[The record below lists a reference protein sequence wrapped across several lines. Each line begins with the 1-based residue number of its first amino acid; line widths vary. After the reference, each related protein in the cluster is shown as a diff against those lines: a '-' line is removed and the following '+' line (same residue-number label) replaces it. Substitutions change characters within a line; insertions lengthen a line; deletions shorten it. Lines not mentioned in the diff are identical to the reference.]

1 MFKTL
6 SPKGEATRDRIR
18 DAALALFRRDGF
30 DAATMRDIAA
40 ASGVALGAAYHYFPS
55 KDAIVLAY
63 YDQAQA
69 QHSARVAAELPTS
82 RALRARLG
90 IVFHSKLDLLEPDRK
105 LMGALLRYT
114 GSPDHPL
121 SFLGR
126 STQQLREESVALFA
140 RALDEEPLPPDV
152 RAIAPLA
159 LWALHMGL
167 LLYFLYDRTPHQ
179 IRTRRLTDKAL
190 DAVVRFLAIAKL
202 PIFRP
207 IRRRVIAMLAEAGL
221 TTGAAQEAA

>member
-1 MFKTL
+1 M
-6 SPKGEATRDRIR
+6 
-18 DAALALFRRDGF
+18 
-30 DAATMRDIAA
+30 
-40 ASGVALGAAYHYFPS
+40 
-55 KDAIVLAY
+55 
-63 YDQAQA
+63 
-69 QHSARVAAELPTS
+69 
-82 RALRARLG
+82 
-90 IVFHSKLDLLEPDRK
+90 
-105 LMGALLRYT
+105 
-114 GSPDHPL
+114 
-121 SFLGR
+121 
-126 STQQLREESVALFA
+126 
-140 RALDEEPLPPDV
+140 